1 MAATGVSP
9 VTAWVREGTRQRL
22 THALEEQKTR
32 KLVLSAADRW
42 QTFDLSRN
50 EAARVRAAWQAEV
63 VRMRQAGELLD
74 VIDALAVYGIMQEL
88 EDRGWA
94 QRRFR
99 RAPAEARLP
108 GRWPGS
114 RDGGY
119 KESVQL
125 RLPSKVA
132 AKVLDACWGTSAPYI
147 TRLRDWRD
155 RNPGVVV
162 PRGPLG
168 DSEELTGPLA
178 EYERLAAHVTT
189 VGDIYRAGL
198 RRGIQTAE
206 ELASRYAK

>member
-9 VTAWVREGTRQRL
+9 VTAWVCEGTRQRL
-22 THALEEQKTR
+22 THALEDQKTR
-32 KLVLSAADRW
+32 KLMLSAADRW
-42 QTFDLSRN
+42 QTYDLSRN
-50 EAARVRAAWQAEV
+50 EAAQVRAAWQAEV
-63 VRMRQAGELLD
+63 ARMRQHGELLD
-74 VIDALAVYGIMQEL
+74 VIDALVVFGISEEL

-119 KESVQL
+119 KETVQM
-125 RLPSKVA
+125 RLPSTLA

-155 RNPGVVV
+155 RNPGIVV
-162 PRGPLG
+162 PRGPLD
-168 DSEELTGPLA
+168 DSDELTGPLA
-178 EYERLAAHVTT
+178 EYERLASHVTT
-189 VGDIYRAGL
+189 VGDVYRAGID
-198 RRGIQTAE
+198 RGIGAAE
-206 ELASRYAK
+206 SLSSHYA